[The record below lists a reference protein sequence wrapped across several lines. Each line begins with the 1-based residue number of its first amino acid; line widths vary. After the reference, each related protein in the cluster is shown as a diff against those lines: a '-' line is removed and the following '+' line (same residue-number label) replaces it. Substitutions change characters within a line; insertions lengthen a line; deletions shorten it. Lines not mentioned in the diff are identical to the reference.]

1 MFQFTVDWFVSHLRR
16 TKRSMV
22 EQIVEEELEDGDEM
36 SDVEAGPAFPKNKG
50 SPTALGHFSTPIQQ
64 TPEAI
69 ENT

>member
-1 MFQFTVDWFVSHLRR
+1 
-16 TKRSMV
+16 MV